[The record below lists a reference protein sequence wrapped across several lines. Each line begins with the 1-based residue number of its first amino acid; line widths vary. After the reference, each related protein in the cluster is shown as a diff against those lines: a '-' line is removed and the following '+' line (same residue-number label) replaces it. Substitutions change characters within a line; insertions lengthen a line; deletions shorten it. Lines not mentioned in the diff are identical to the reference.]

1 MTMGRGATSRS
12 RFTDDAQ
19 SCEETAMFTSVIR
32 FGELEVDI
40 LHRRVR
46 VDGQDVHLTPL
57 ELSLLYLLAAN
68 AGRIL
73 TRDDILDHLWG
84 HDYAADSNVVD
95 RQIRTLRAKL
105 QDDWRRPRYIA
116 TVPGKG
122 YQFVLTA
129 VDQASAPP

>member
-1 MTMGRGATSRS
+1 MDMSRSTTSRL
-12 RFTDDAQ
+12 RFTTGAR
-19 SCEETAMFTSVIR
+19 SSEETAMFRPVIS

-46 VDGQDVHLTPL
+46 IDGQDVHLTPL
-57 ELSLLYLLAAN
+57 ELSLLYLLTAN

-73 TRDDILDHLWG
+73 TRDEILDHLWG

-95 RQIRTLRAKL
+95 RHVRKLRVKL
-105 QDDWRRPRYIA
+105 HDDWRRPRYIA

-122 YQFVLTA
+122 YRFVLTG
-129 VDQASAPP
+129 VDQASALP

>member
-1 MTMGRGATSRS
+1 
-12 RFTDDAQ
+12 
-19 SCEETAMFTSVIR
+19 MFTPVIS
-32 FGELEVDI
+32 FGEMEIDV

-46 VDGQDVHLTPL
+46 VDGQDLHLTPL

-68 AGRIL
+68 SGRIL
-73 TRDDILDHLWG
+73 TRDEILDHLWG
-84 HDYAADSNVVD
+84 GDYAAESNVVD

-122 YQFVLTA
+122 YRFVVTSNDHANDRPL
-129 VDQASAPP
+129 

>member
-1 MTMGRGATSRS
+1 
-12 RFTDDAQ
+12 
-19 SCEETAMFTSVIR
+19 MFTPVIR
-32 FGELEVDI
+32 FGEMEIDI

-46 VDGQDVHLTPL
+46 VDGQDLHLTPL

-68 AGRIL
+68 PGRIL
-73 TRDDILDHLWG
+73 TRDEILDHLWG
-84 HDYAADSNVVD
+84 GDYAAESNVVD

-122 YQFVLTA
+122 YRFVVTA
-129 VDQASAPP
+129 KNQATAPPL

>member
-1 MTMGRGATSRS
+1 
-12 RFTDDAQ
+12 
-19 SCEETAMFTSVIR
+19 MFTPVIR
-32 FGELEVDI
+32 IGEMEIDV

-46 VDGQDVHLTPL
+46 VDGQDLHLTPL

-68 AGRIL
+68 PGRIL
-73 TRDDILDHLWG
+73 TRDEILDHLWG
-84 HDYAADSNVVD
+84 GDFAAESNVVD

-122 YQFVLTA
+122 YRFVVTSNDHTNVRPL
-129 VDQASAPP
+129 